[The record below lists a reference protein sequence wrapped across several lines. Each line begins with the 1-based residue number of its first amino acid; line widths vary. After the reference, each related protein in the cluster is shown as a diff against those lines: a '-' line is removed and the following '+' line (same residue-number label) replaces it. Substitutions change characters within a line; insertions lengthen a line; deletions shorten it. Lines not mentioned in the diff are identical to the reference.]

1 MPSWMAGW
9 PVLLVLGFFL
19 MGAIIR
25 SQAIYWAG
33 RGIAVGVTRGHPAPA
48 VEDGTPGERSAPAAE
63 LQAPDT
69 RPDRSRLVRAR
80 DRVAA
85 SLDSQQVIRARGA
98 IERWGMP
105 VIPVAFLTVG
115 FQSAVFGAAGLL
127 RIGWIGFT
135 LWSLPGAV
143 AWALVWGGGGMAA
156 VAGALAVA
164 REEPWY
170 LVAVLAGAG
179 VLVTLVSALVRR
191 RRAARAGR
199 VVVR

>member
-1 MPSWMAGW
+1 MPSWMSGW
-9 PVLLVLGFFL
+9 PVALVLGFFL
-19 MGAIIR
+19 VGAVLR
-25 SQAIYWAG
+25 SQGIYWAG
-33 RGIAVGVTRGHPAPA
+33 RGIAVGVTRGRSSA
-48 VEDGTPGERSAPAAE
+48 VVPSASDPSAGSPRSWP
-63 LQAPDT
+63 
-69 RPDRSRLVRAR
+69 SRLR

-85 SLDSQQVIRARGA
+85 SLDSAQVVRARGA

-127 RIGWIGFT
+127 RIGWLRFT

-164 REEPWY
+164 RESPWL

-179 VLVTLVSALVRR
+179 ILVTVASALVRR
-191 RRAARAGR
+191 RRGR
-199 VVVR
+199 PENRRRPVSP